1 MLRQS
6 IEYGSKKRKE
16 TSAARGL
23 RSAVSNSI
31 PVRAQ
36 TPLTVRV
43 NDKTFQGWN
52 VDLCLVALMVG
63 RLETP

>member
-1 MLRQS
+1 MVLKK
-6 IEYGSKKRKE
+6 EKKRQQPE
-16 TSAARGL
+16 DSDQLYPIAFLSGHR
-23 RSAVSNSI
+23 
-31 PVRAQ
+31 P
-36 TPLTVRV
+36 PLTVRV